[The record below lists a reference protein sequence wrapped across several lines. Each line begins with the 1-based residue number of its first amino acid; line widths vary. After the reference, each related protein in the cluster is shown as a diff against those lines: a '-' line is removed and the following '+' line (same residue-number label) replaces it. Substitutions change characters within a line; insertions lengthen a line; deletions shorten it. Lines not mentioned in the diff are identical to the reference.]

1 MNIINTFLNKKTKE
15 KQKIK
20 TTYNY
25 NRYISA
31 RWKIYQTEEKKQNFY
46 KKKEKK
52 TKYKIDSDM
61 FWCGF

>member
-1 MNIINTFLNKKTKE
+1 MNIINTFLNE
-15 KQKIK
+15 KQKQKKK

-31 RWKIYQTEEKKQNFY
+31 RWKIYQIEQSRTFTRNNI
-46 KKKEKK
+46 
-52 TKYKIDSDM
+52 KYKIDSDM

>member
-1 MNIINTFLNKKTKE
+1 MNIINTFLNE
-15 KQKIK
+15 KQKMK

-31 RWKIYQTEEKKQNFY
+31 RWKIYQTEEKNAELLQEKI
-46 KKKEKK
+46 KKK

>member
-1 MNIINTFLNKKTKE
+1 MNIINTFLNE
-15 KQKIK
+15 KQNKKKK

-31 RWKIYQTEEKKQNFY
+31 RWKIYQTEQKAELLQEKRN
-46 KKKEKK
+46 KKI
-52 TKYKIDSDM
+52 KYKIDSDM